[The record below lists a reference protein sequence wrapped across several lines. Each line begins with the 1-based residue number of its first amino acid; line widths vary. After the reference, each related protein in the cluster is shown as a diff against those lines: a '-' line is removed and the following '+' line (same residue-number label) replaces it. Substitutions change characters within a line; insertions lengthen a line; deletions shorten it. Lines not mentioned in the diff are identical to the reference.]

1 MQVKEWWNQLKK
13 QLKRKL
19 RLKRGWLHLA
29 VVLLAMGVFASWLWF
44 SRSAVQAP
52 LSWDLGEWQQDR
64 AVFSRQVTA
73 FKQPEEEVR
82 KIISGMEGKREAF
95 SKKAYVCG
103 EELERIGLLDSNGIM
118 NYYRNHPSITVSLGE
133 TNTVYFTESI
143 DDLSPACKEKAYFG
157 LDAKGNLSLFEGVPN
172 SGTENVMRTFFQLN
186 IEHLES
192 SLPRETVRQ
201 LYHGIRIHDL
211 EDYNSVLSTL
221 SDYAVEETENAMQ
234 RAPSP

>member
-1 MQVKEWWNQLKK
+1 MQVYEWWNQLKK

-29 VVLLAMGVFASWLWF
+29 VVLLAAGMLASWPWF
-44 SRSAVQAP
+44 TRSVEKAP
-52 LSWDLGEWQQDR
+52 LSWDLDAWREQ
-64 AVFSRQVTA
+64 AVFGRKVTE

-82 KIISGMEGKREAF
+82 RIISGMDGKREAF

-103 EELERIGLLDSNGIM
+103 EELERIGMLDSNDIL
-118 NYYRNHPSITVSLGE
+118 NYYRKHPSMTVSLGDKDK
-133 TNTVYFTESI
+133 VYFTETI

-157 LDAKGNLSLFEGVPN
+157 LDSKGNLSLFEGVPN

-186 IEHLES
+186 VEHLES

-201 LYHGIRIHDL
+201 LYQGIRIHDID
-211 EDYNSVLSTL
+211 DYNSVLSTL
-221 SDYAVEETENAMQ
+221 SDYAVEETEKVMQ